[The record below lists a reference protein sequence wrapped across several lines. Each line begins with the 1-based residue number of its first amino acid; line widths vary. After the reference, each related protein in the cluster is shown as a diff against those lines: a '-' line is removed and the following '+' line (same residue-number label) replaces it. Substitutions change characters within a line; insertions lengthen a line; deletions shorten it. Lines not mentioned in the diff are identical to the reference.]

1 MTNGVVSFNV
11 YEDAVK
17 LLGLAEVTLPNINY
31 KTLNI
36 TGAGLSGDIE
46 AVIAG
51 VVDAMT
57 MRIKF
62 LSRTDQ
68 AISLAEPR
76 IHDIDLRVAEQ
87 MEDTASGKLS
97 AVGHKHMLRVIPK
110 SLSGQTIAPA
120 SEASVD
126 GEYAVRSWTEYVDG
140 KKVTEIDPANIR
152 CVINGVDYLADVR
165 KALGE

>member
-1 MTNGVVSFNV
+1 MTNGVVSFAI
-11 YEDAVK
+11 YEDAVN
-17 LLGLAEVTLPNINY
+17 LLGIAEIKLPDLKY
-31 KTLNI
+31 KTLTV

-51 VVDAMT
+51 VLDAMT
-57 MRIKF
+57 VNIKF
-62 LSRTDQ
+62 LSRTEQ

-87 MEDTASGKLS
+87 QEDTSTGKLS
-97 AVGHKHMLRVIPK
+97 VAGHKHMLRVMPK
-110 SLSGQTIAPA
+110 SLSGQTVAPA

-126 GEYAVRSWTEYVDG
+126 GEYAVRAWTEYVDG
-140 KKVTEIDPANIR
+140 KKVTEIDPINLR

-165 KALGE
+165 KALGK